1 MTTTKTG
8 TGTSRTMKMLA
19 SSALLAASFASSAL
33 AGDIEAGKASAAI
46 CSSCHGAAGVSTMD
60 MWPNLAGQKTVY
72 LAKQI
77 KAFRDGVRK
86 DSVMNSVAIG
96 LTDADIDN
104 LAAYYNS
111 LPAGGS

>member
-1 MTTTKTG
+1 MSKNKTSTDNLTT
-8 TGTSRTMKMLA
+8 SKMLA
-19 SSALLAASFASSAL
+19 AVLLAASCTTTSVL
-33 AGDIEAGKASAAI
+33 AGDIEAGKTSAAI

-60 MWPNLAGQKTVY
+60 MWPNLAGQKTAY

-86 DSVMNSVAIG
+86 DSVMNSISIG
-96 LTDADIDN
+96 LSDADIDN